1 MNTGVNTGEGRRRGG
16 HSAAAGRTGVALSL
30 VVAPADHLERIGA
43 VDRVRDAADRRRQ
56 VLALTHAG
64 RGPLND
70 CTVLAHR
77 LDEELTGSLTAP
89 DQETLRRVPGVLG
102 AEAGLPT
109 DD

>member
-16 HSAAAGRTGVALSL
+16 HSAAGGRTGVALSL
-30 VVAPADHLERIGA
+30 VVA
-43 VDRVRDAADRRRQ
+43 
-56 VLALTHAG
+56 LAHAG
-64 RGPLND
+64 RGLLND
-70 CTVLAHR
+70 CTVLAQR

-89 DQETLRRVPGVLG
+89 EQETLRRVPGVLG